1 MPTREL
7 WEVRKIDV
15 KTETGRTK
23 VVEYQEMMVT
33 QTEKGREAISGPT
46 LYTDMNGYTLNQLAD
61 GSFQE
66 PTSERIFKPV

>member
-1 MPTREL
+1 MSTREL
-7 WEVRKIDV
+7 REVRKIDV
-15 KTETGRTK
+15 ETETGRTK

-33 QTEKGREAISGPT
+33 QTERGREVITGLT
-46 LYTDMNGYTLNQLAD
+46 LYTDTNGYTLDKLAD

>member
-1 MPTREL
+1 MSRREL
-7 WEVRKIDV
+7 REVRRIDV
-15 KTETGRTK
+15 ETETGPSK

-33 QTEKGREAISGPT
+33 QTEKGREFITGST

-66 PTSERIFKPV
+66 PRSERIFKPV